1 MITGQA
7 GPAMGSTITVMNAKG
22 GVGKSTLVL
31 ALADTLSTHH
41 GKHVL
46 VIDSDAHASISN
58 MLMSPDWLEAAQAH
72 GQTVVDCFI
81 GMVLER
87 ASLDWRQFVVKGVSD
102 IDDARTICLMPGG
115 GHLTLFEREISKSG
129 REILLRKAIREFLGE
144 VNKVYDFVLIDSAPG
159 LSVMTECWLREADFY
174 IAPTKP
180 DFICVRGL
188 QFLDEFRQR
197 DISIGFA
204 ESLGVVVN
212 MRDPNSAADEQFDRW
227 LRQDARNWCFE
238 QSIMRAAALQAAAH
252 FCPRPRS
259 YWAKYPGQ
267 TGRSLRYLTLE
278 LLDRVAARKYRRAQA
293 SEQASQADGDA
304 IAYPAVDVGTPAEA
318 DRAP

>member
-1 MITGQA
+1 MRAINNGHV
-7 GPAMGSTITVMNAKG
+7 GPAMGSVITIMNAKG

-46 VIDSDAHASISN
+46 VIDSDAHSSVSN
-58 MLMSPDWLEAAQAH
+58 MLMARDWLEAAQ
-72 GQTVVDCFI
+72 GQRQTVVDCFI
-81 GMVLER
+81 ETVLER
-87 ASLDWRQFVVKGVSD
+87 TEPDWRQFVVKGVSD

-115 GHLTLFEREISKSG
+115 GHLTLFEREISKDG
-129 REILLRKAIREFLGE
+129 REIQLRQAVRTFLE
-144 VNKVYDFVLIDSAPG
+144 DVRKVYDYILIDSAPG
-159 LSVMTECWLREADFY
+159 LSVLTECWLREADFY
-174 IAPTKP
+174 LAPTKP

-197 DISIGFA
+197 DPGIGFA

-212 MRDPNSAADEQFDRW
+212 MKDPHSDADEQFDRW

-238 QSIMRAAALQAAAH
+238 QSIPRSAALQAAAR
-252 FCPRPRS
+252 FCPSPRS

-267 TGRSLRYLTLE
+267 TGRCLRYLTLD
-278 LLDRVAARKYRRAQA
+278 LLDRVAARKYRRAQV
-293 SEQASQADGDA
+293 SN
-304 IAYPAVDVGTPAEA
+304 
-318 DRAP
+318 

>member
-1 MITGQA
+1 
-7 GPAMGSTITVMNAKG
+7 MGSAITVMNAKG

-31 ALADTLSTHH
+31 ALADTLATHH

-58 MLMSPDWLEAAQAH
+58 MLMAREWLEAAQSH
-72 GQTVVDCFI
+72 GQTVVDWFI
-81 GMVLER
+81 ATLLEG
-87 ASLDWRQFVVKGVSD
+87 ATLDWRDFIVKGVSD

-115 GHLTLFEREISKSG
+115 GHLTLFEREISKAE
-129 REILLRKAIREFLGE
+129 REVDLRRTVRAFLEE
-144 VNKVYDFVLIDSAPG
+144 VRKVYDYVLVDSAPG
-159 LSVMTECWLREADFY
+159 LSVLTECWLREADFY
-174 IAPTKP
+174 LSPTKP

-197 DISIGFA
+197 DLGIGFA
-204 ESLGVVVN
+204 ENLGVVVN
-212 MRDPNSAADEQFDRW
+212 MKDPNSSSDEQFDHW
-227 LRQDARNWCFE
+227 LRQDTRNWCFE
-238 QSIMRAAALQAAAH
+238 QSILRTDALQAASR

-278 LLDRVAARKYRRAQA
+278 LLDRVAARQF
-293 SEQASQADGDA
+293 G
-304 IAYPAVDVGTPAEA
+304 GAEEA
-318 DRAP
+318 CS

>member
-1 MITGQA
+1 
-7 GPAMGSTITVMNAKG
+7 MNAKG

-46 VIDSDAHASISN
+46 VIDSDAHASVSN
-58 MLMSPDWLEAAQAH
+58 MLMAPDWLEAAQAH

-81 GMVLER
+81 AMVLEG
-87 ASLDWRQFVVKGVSD
+87 ASPDWREFIVKGVSD

-115 GHLTLFEREISKSG
+115 GHLTLFEREISKGG
-129 REILLRKAIREFLGE
+129 REVLLRKVIRAFLDE
-144 VNKVYDFVLIDSAPG
+144 VRKVYDYVLIDSAPG
-159 LSVMTECWLREADFY
+159 LSVLTECWLREADFY
-174 IAPTKP
+174 LAPTKP

-197 DISIGFA
+197 DLSIGFA
-204 ESLGVVVN
+204 ESLGVVIN
-212 MRDPNSAADEQFDRW
+212 MRDPHSIADEQFDRW

-238 QSIMRAAALQAAAH
+238 QSIMRTAALQAAAH

-267 TGRSLRYLTLE
+267 TGKCLRYLTLE
-278 LLDRVAARKYRRAQA
+278 LLDRVAARQYRRAQA
-293 SEQASQADGDA
+293 STDPTAAASSVIRSIAAADAAIRIAGAGDT
-304 IAYPAVDVGTPAEA
+304 GS
-318 DRAP
+318 

>member
-1 MITGQA
+1 
-7 GPAMGSTITVMNAKG
+7 MGSAITVMNAKG

-31 ALADTLSTHH
+31 ALADTLATHH

-46 VIDSDAHASISN
+46 VIDSDAHASVSN
-58 MLMSPDWLEAAQAH
+58 MLMAREWLEAAQAH
-72 GQTVVDCFI
+72 GQTVVDWF
-81 GMVLER
+81 VATLLEE
-87 ASLDWRQFVVKGVSD
+87 ATLDWRDFIVKGVSD

-115 GHLTLFEREISKSG
+115 GHLTLFEREISKAE
-129 REILLRKAIREFLGE
+129 REVDLRRTVRAFLEE
-144 VNKVYDFVLIDSAPG
+144 VRKIYDYVLIDSAPG
-159 LSVMTECWLREADFY
+159 LSVLTECWLREADFY
-174 IAPTKP
+174 LAPTKP

-197 DISIGFA
+197 DLGIGFA

-212 MRDPNSAADEQFDRW
+212 MKDPNSSADEQFDHW
-227 LRQDARNWCFE
+227 LRQDTRNWCFE
-238 QSIMRAAALQAAAH
+238 QSIMRSDALQAASR

-278 LLDRVAARKYRRAQA
+278 VLDRVGARQF
-293 SEQASQADGDA
+293 G
-304 IAYPAVDVGTPAEA
+304 GAEEA
-318 DRAP
+318 CS